1 MADEVPTNQ
10 PPPPVKRSIR
20 KPLLLVGCGVILAGL
35 LLVVVMNLDQ
45 GRPSAP
51 EIDQPPEVVQI
62 IEPGRLTEDEQR
74 AERPSELRAAELGSL
89 SGGWIQVA
97 DERGEL
103 AQQYRF
109 ERLDPDPEGMG
120 SGWFRMTAPVL
131 EIYAADG
138 AVFTLRGDSA
148 LTYAPNQ
155 AIESG
160 TLTGNVLIHRYEQI
174 VGETLD
180 PSRDEPSMILR
191 TTEARFDNILG
202 EVRCD
207 EEIHVET
214 TSGEFKGRQLK
225 LLINDREDII
235 ELARVEELQYI
246 RLASKRDGAAGAPEG
261 EGGAS
266 SDDAGVRRTPTR
278 AAPRERAGDT
288 PAAADLPPAEA
299 TDALAE
305 ARFYRLTLHD
315 DVQIVQGRGESARR
329 VRGDSLSIIFT
340 MKSEGLGVM
349 LGGAAAPPGEA
360 AFIAA
365 HDASSVSGPRTIEAM
380 IYSAALASLEQAPPS
395 LAPAPRDDDTIITC
409 TGGLTMV
416 PVTDPGHRL
425 PSPRHARLELVGD
438 PVTVSDGGAAAEATC
453 GLLQYHLPAGRL
465 ELIASDEH
473 PLQIRSPQLAA
484 AADRFWLLEA
494 EHTAGFSGPGEATFI
509 EADGRDQ
516 SDTPMGDD
524 LPAGRREVSWSRRV
538 DLAFDEADQRGMF
551 STIRHAT
558 FIGEVTARSSD
569 FSLADLRGAGVERT
583 PSRPHR
589 TGRLRCEELSI
600 DFLAGADEQVVA
612 RRMLA
617 LGNVAVTDEAQSLW
631 AQSLDVYFSQ
641 PPAPGQAAPTAVRG
655 TQLDRLIAER
665 DVQLLL
671 SQGRRVF
678 ADVLLIDGGQR
689 TAVVEG
695 SDVRLAEGSNVID
708 RARRITIDEQA
719 RRYVLE
725 GKGRYRRF
733 DGPLFEEGAGRIEAA
748 LFDHV
753 PGRQEEL
760 RITWRDGVT
769 VAPMEEE
776 DPPADRAEGSV
787 SVARFVGDVQV
798 VSPEMKLT
806 HADEMAVRFIEGEAG
821 GSTIDA
827 IDALGS
833 VRAHSVGEEGEIAC
847 DRLHVDIA
855 QTDEGQAVPRRLE
868 AVGGIRLA
876 DANQKMWAE
885 SLVATFRPVEEDEP
899 TPPAAR
905 RGEFADAR
913 VALDTVI
920 AEGDVQVR
928 PAGGE
933 RVFADRLVAEAI
945 AETAELFGRRVLV
958 VGEEFVLDR
967 CTHLR
972 LDRQSGEYQVQ
983 GPGEFYAFAEPIR
996 LPEVDGR
1003 IEPPSLEGAKSIE
1016 ARWTESALYV
1026 ESADGGGS
1034 LELRGGV
1041 HAESRPTALELNRAD
1056 ADILTLDFA
1065 EAAGPDRRRELARLL
1080 ARGQARLENRTW
1092 LQTDHGDRPR
1102 VFHVGGRHIDYDQ
1115 RTLEASV
1122 IGDGELLI
1130 VDDRADEAAPA
1141 GQTADAFAT
1150 KGTTL
1155 FRWQKMLHMTQKLE
1169 ELFDIEMTGNV
1180 ECLHESIDGRTTT
1193 LTGQQLIAGVARGS
1207 AGPAQDPQR
1216 QDGSLNFGGRMDVRR
1231 LYGSGSLYIRTP
1243 ERDVACDL
1251 FDYNTTTGLA
1261 ELAADPGRTVS
1272 VLTRGAA
1279 RPYRA
1284 QRVLWNMIEDRIT
1297 ITRGAGAGAP

>member
-1 MADEVPTNQ
+1 MADEIPTDQ
-10 PPPPVKRSIR
+10 SPPPVRRSLR

-35 LLVVVMNLDQ
+35 LLVVVMNLDG
-45 GRPSAP
+45 GRPAALQA
-51 EIDQPPEVVQI
+51 EQPPEAVQI

-74 AERPSELRAAELGSL
+74 AERGSELRPAELGSL

-109 ERLDPDPEGMG
+109 DHLDPDPEGMG

-160 TLTGNVLIHRYEQI
+160 TLTGNVLIHRYERI
-174 VGETLD
+174 AGETLD
-180 PSRDEPSMILR
+180 PARDEPSMVLR

-207 EEIHVET
+207 EEIHAET
-214 TSGEFKGRQLK
+214 TSGEFRGSRLK

-235 ELARVEELQYI
+235 ELVRVEELQYI

-266 SDDAGVRRTPTR
+266 SDDAGVRRTPTQ
-278 AAPRERAGDT
+278 AAPRERAGAR
-288 PAAADLPPAEA
+288 PAAVDLPPAEGI
-299 TDALAE
+299 DAPAD

-315 DVQIVQGRGESARR
+315 DVLIIQGRGESARR

-349 LGGAAAPPGEA
+349 LGGGAAPPPEA
-360 AFIAA
+360 AFFAA
-365 HDASSVSGPRTIEAM
+365 HDAYAVSAPRTIQAM
-380 IYSAALASLEQAPPS
+380 ISSAALASFEQAPPS
-395 LAPAPRDDDTIITC
+395 LAPAPREDDTIITC

-425 PSPRHARLELVGD
+425 PSPRQARLELVGD

-465 ELIASDEH
+465 ELITTDAH

-484 AADRFWLLEA
+484 TADRFWLLEA
-494 EHTAGFSGPGEATFI
+494 EHTAGFSGPGEAMFT
-509 EADGRDQ
+509 ETTGSDQ
-516 SDTPMGDD
+516 SDLPLGDD

-538 DLAFDEADQRGMF
+538 DLAFDQADQRGMF

-558 FIGEVTARSSD
+558 FIGDVAVRSSD
-569 FSLADLRGAGVERT
+569 FSLSDLRGGGVD
-583 PSRPHR
+583 RPPARRRR

-600 DFLAGADEQVVA
+600 DFMPGADEQVVA

-631 AQSLDVYFSQ
+631 AQSLDVYFNG
-641 PPAPGQAAPTAVRG
+641 PAAPGQEPLAPNAE
-655 TQLDRLIAER
+655 LDRLIAER

-671 SQGRRVF
+671 PQGQRVF
-678 ADVLLIDGGQR
+678 ADLLLIDGGQR

-695 SDVRLAEGSNVID
+695 SDVRLAEGRNVID

-733 DGPLFEEGAGRIEAA
+733 DGSLFPEGAGRIEAA
-748 LFDHV
+748 LLDHV

-769 VAPMEEE
+769 VAPIE
-776 DPPADRAEGSV
+776 DESAPTDREEGSV

-806 HADEMAVRFIEGEAG
+806 HADEMAVRFIEADAG
-821 GSTIDA
+821 GSTLEA

-847 DRLHVDIA
+847 QRLHVDLA
-855 QTDEGQAVPRRLE
+855 QSERGQVVPRRLE

-885 SLVATFRPVEEDEP
+885 SLIATFREMAEDEP

-905 RGEFADAR
+905 RSEFADAR

-933 RVFADRLVAEAI
+933 RVFADRLVAEAV

-967 CTHLR
+967 CTHLW
-972 LDRQSGEYQVQ
+972 LDRQSGEYQVR
-983 GPGEFYAFAEPIR
+983 GAGEFYAFAEPMR

-1003 IEPPSLEGAKSIE
+1003 IDPPSLEGAKSIE

-1041 HAESRPTALELNRAD
+1041 HAESRPHALELNRAE
-1056 ADILTLDFA
+1056 ADILTLEFA

-1092 LQTDHGDRPR
+1092 LQADHGDRPR
-1102 VFHVGGRHIDYDQ
+1102 VFHVAGRHIDYDQ
-1115 RTLEASV
+1115 RTLEATV

-1130 VDDRADEAAPA
+1130 VDDRADEAAPT
-1141 GQTADAFAT
+1141 GRTADAFAT

-1180 ECLHESIDGRTTT
+1180 ECLHESIDGRITT

-1207 AGPAQDPQR
+1207 AGPAQEPRR

-1251 FDYNTTTGLA
+1251 FDYNTSTGLA
-1261 ELAADPGRTVS
+1261 ELAADPGRMVS
-1272 VLTRGAA
+1272 VLTRGAV